1 MLVLDDRLYPVARLK
16 IMSLVAWSKR
26 SHGNTSVILAILIVV
41 TGSNM
46 YYRDRPE
53 IKTEGAKSVSAE
65 IALSS
70 ASPKVKAFLKMIR
83 WAEGTAGENGYRMM
97 FTGVIHKGDFS
108 EHPRIINCI
117 KLENGEDLCSDV
129 FGGYQFLSTTW
140 DRKAKKLGLKDVS
153 PKNQD
158 IAAIDLLND
167 VGAIALI
174 EKDDIEGAIVQSST
188 IWASLPKASGG
199 SVYVNQKARPM
210 PALLKIY
217 REALK

>member
-1 MLVLDDRLYPVARLK
+1 
-16 IMSLVAWSKR
+16 MSIVAWSKK
-26 SHGNTSVILAILIVV
+26 SSGNTWAILLVLLGI
-41 TGSNM
+41 GFLNA
-46 YYRDRPE
+46 YYKDRPDS
-53 IKTEGAKSVSAE
+53 KTETLAATSGD
-65 IALSS
+65 IALAS

-117 KLENGEDLCSDV
+117 KLENAEDLCSDV
-129 FGGYQFLSTTW
+129 FGAYQFLSPTW
-140 DRKAKKLGLKDVS
+140 DEKAKKLGLTDVS

-167 VGAIALI
+167 VNAIRLI
-174 EKDDIEGAIVQSST
+174 EKDDIEGAIIKAS
-188 IWASLPKASGG
+188 IKWASLPKAGGG

-210 PALLKIY
+210 KALLQIY
-217 REALK
+217 REALLEKK

>member
-1 MLVLDDRLYPVARLK
+1 
-16 IMSLVAWSKR
+16 MSLIAWSKR
-26 SHGNTSVILAILIVV
+26 SPGNTSVILAIAIIV
-41 TGSNM
+41 TGLNM

-53 IKTEGAKSVSAE
+53 TKVEGAESVSAE

-83 WAEGTAGENGYRMM
+83 WAEGTDSEDGYRMM
-97 FTGVIHKGDFS
+97 FTGVKYEGGFS
-108 EHPRIINCI
+108 KHPRIINCI
-117 KLENGEDLCSDV
+117 KLENGKKLCSDV
-129 FGGYQFLSTTW
+129 FGAYQFLSPTW
-140 DRKAKKLGLKDVS
+140 DGKAKKLGLKDVS

-167 VGAIALI
+167 VNAIALI
-174 EKDDIEGAIVQSST
+174 EKDDIEGAVVKSST

-210 PALLKIY
+210 TALLKIY